1 MQAPGFGRK
10 KVNNGSGRMWVVRK
24 WLIVFVVV
32 LTVAGCNSREQ
43 ASKKKAPMP
52 GPNMPQQAAV
62 KLMQQ
67 GVEFLNQKDI
77 AKAVVSFEGA
87 IQVDPK
93 NLQPYM
99 VLAEIF
105 MRVKSYP
112 EAIGILERA
121 INVFPDNGYVFY
133 MLSLANEGNKAPLP
147 AVLAARRSVELF
159 KAQNNEDGY
168 KQSLLLMEALI
179 KTEQQKQA
187 PAVNSF

>member
-1 MQAPGFGRK
+1 
-10 KVNNGSGRMWVVRK
+10 MWVVRK
-24 WLIVFVVV
+24 WLIVFVVI
-32 LTVAGCNSREQ
+32 LSVAGCNSREQ
-43 ASKKKAPMP
+43 ASKKKAPQSNSQMS
-52 GPNMPQQAAV
+52 QVAAV

-87 IQVDPK
+87 IQVDPS

-99 VLAEIF
+99 ILAEIF

-121 INVFPDNGYVFY
+121 VTVFPDNGYVFY
-133 MLSLANEGNKAPLP
+133 MLSLANEGNKTPLP
-147 AVLAARRSVELF
+147 AVLSARKSLELF

-168 KQSLLLMEALI
+168 KQSLALMEALI
-179 KTEQQKQA
+179 KNEQQKQGPQNQQA
-187 PAVNSF
+187 DGQKPQTPTVNSF

>member
-1 MQAPGFGRK
+1 
-10 KVNNGSGRMWVVRK
+10 MWLVRK
-24 WLIVFVVV
+24 WLIVFVVI

-43 ASKKKAPMP
+43 APKKKSPEDTS
-52 GPNMPQQAAV
+52 NIPQEAAA

-87 IQVDPK
+87 IQVDPS

-112 EAIGILERA
+112 EAISILERA
-121 INVFPDNGYVFY
+121 VTVFPDNGYVFY
-133 MLSLANEGNKAPLP
+133 MLSLANEGNKTPLP

-179 KTEQQKQA
+179 KTEQQKQGPQNLQA
-187 PAVNSF
+187 DAQKPQNPAVNSF